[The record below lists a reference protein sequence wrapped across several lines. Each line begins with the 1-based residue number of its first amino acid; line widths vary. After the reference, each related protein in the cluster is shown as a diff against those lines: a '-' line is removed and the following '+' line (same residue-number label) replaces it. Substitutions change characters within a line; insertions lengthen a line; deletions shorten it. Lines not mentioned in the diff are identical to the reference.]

1 MTMINVVMRW
11 EKEQELLKESDM
23 SKLSDKIKM
32 EKREIKS
39 SYDKTK
45 MASDI
50 IACFGLH
57 NAGKLFARMLAGT
70 EAD

>member
-11 EKEQELLKESDM
+11 KKEQELLKESDM

-32 EKREIKS
+32 EKHEIKS

-45 MASDI
+45 MAKDI
-50 IACFGLH
+50 IACFKLYK
-57 NAGKLFARMLAGT
+57 AGDCL
-70 EAD
+70 